1 MFIEINSFIEAITII
16 PSFEEVSP
24 TRPLVSH
31 VKIPQA
37 PPPPHVMYQ
46 QKDRS
51 PIAAQVNVSIIL
63 YSQFLSYRSLD
74 FYLNIETR

>member
-1 MFIEINSFIEAITII
+1 MLIEINSFIEAITII

-37 PPPPHVMYQ
+37 PHVMYQ

-51 PIAAQVNVSIIL
+51 PNAAQVNVSIIL
-63 YSQFLSYRSLD
+63 YSQFFSYRSLD